1 MFVLFLLRDVVYIFH
16 PSLHRTPV
24 LLLILIP
31 LSGIIIVC
39 LLDQLLCE
47 HRVSD
52 TRLCL
57 SAYQLQ
63 SLCVP
68 ACFSFLSPDTIPR
81 LPLSLEA

>member
-16 PSLHRTPV
+16 PSLHRTH
-24 LLLILIP
+24 
-31 LSGIIIVC
+31 GIIIVC

-63 SLCVP
+63 SLCPP
-68 ACFSFLSPDTIPR
+68 ACFSFMSPDTIPR